1 MDESTRRALRT
12 AGRRAAQAAGGSD
25 GSPGGHAPDPDDDR
39 ALPRPDPSASRAAR
53 PPRTG
58 AADPG
63 PRPRSDPHPPSRAA
77 HPRHPH
83 GRIVGGRGGRKLR
96 TRTLAE
102 LQPLVRKGA
111 YRIGSHAARH
121 AACEGFTERDI
132 VATVLTGRELM
143 RYTQDE
149 RLLVLGYL
157 PVGATVRIP
166 LHVVLEYRKPRW
178 VDVVTAFIPS
188 DPHRVISRGRL
199 AEALRY
205 DRHAPEARLV
215 GPGSP

>member
-1 MDESTRRALRT
+1 MDESTRHARRT
-12 AGRRAAQAAGGSD
+12 AGIHD
-25 GSPGGHAPDPDDDR
+25 DPPGGRAP
-39 ALPRPDPSASRAAR
+39 A
-53 PPRTG
+53 
-58 AADPG
+58 PG
-63 PRPRSDPHPPSRAA
+63 PARRR
-77 HPRHPH
+77 
-83 GRIVGGRGGRKLR
+83 LR
-96 TRTLAE
+96 TRTLQD
-102 LQPLVRKGA
+102 LQPLVRKGS
-111 YRIGSHAARH
+111 YRICPHASRH

-157 PVGATVRIP
+157 PVSASVRIP
-166 LHVVLEYRKPRW
+166 LHVVLEYRKARW
-178 VDVVTAFIPS
+178 VDVVTAFIPA

-215 GPGSP
+215 GPGSS